1 MHPAFDKVLEL
12 VNPSRGEVSGMF
24 RRVGRDWLG
33 RCEVRPSAGRFRFLA
48 GESGG
53 EIACHRRDTADDLLP
68 SSWWAHSSCIAEDF
82 GRATELCD
90 CDVAGRGGC
99 AGRYDARTTA
109 GPSPRG
115 KRDCT
120 GRASRT
126 LRLLAAPGG
135 PAPPCRFRL
144 TGIQAMRARSS
155 RATKSVCSGEFRPC
169 WTMANTALT
178 SPRIKAAGSSQRPGN
193 TVLRRM
199 PSASGLRGL

>member
-1 MHPAFDKVLEL
+1 
-12 VNPSRGEVSGMF
+12 MF
-24 RRVGRDWLG
+24 PQKSPFCPLFGPFYPHFAS
-33 RCEVRPSAGRFRFLA
+33 PSALRAA
-48 GESGG
+48 GASRYPAPKFPRVNEHPP
-53 EIACHRRDTADDLLP
+53 AHRRSAWATRGLASHTKLP
-68 SSWWAHSSCIAEDF
+68 KMVGTVPTSIVYDKIA
-82 GRATELCD
+82 GVL
-90 CDVAGRGGC
+90 RG
-99 AGRYDARTTA
+99 ALE
-109 GPSPRG
+109 G